1 MPVPLEITAL
11 IERLDRQLDE
21 IEREATAGLN
31 LAQDI
36 LKCFPNNFTVIQ
48 LSAFLNT
55 AVFFVDTSKKIIHSL
70 VKNLSA
76 TNLATDVEIQ
86 EAGEDLATD
95 LGRAMETKMRVSQIK
110 TRLAKLQ

>member
-1 MPVPLEITAL
+1 M
-11 IERLDRQLDE
+11 
-21 IEREATAGLN
+21 
-31 LAQDI
+31 
-36 LKCFPNNFTVIQ
+36 
-48 LSAFLNT
+48 
-55 AVFFVDTSKKIIHSL
+55 FFVDTSKKRIQSL